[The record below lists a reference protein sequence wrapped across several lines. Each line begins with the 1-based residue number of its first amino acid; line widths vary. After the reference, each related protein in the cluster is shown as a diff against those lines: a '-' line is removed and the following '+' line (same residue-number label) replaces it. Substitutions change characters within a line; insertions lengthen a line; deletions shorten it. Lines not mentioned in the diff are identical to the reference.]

1 MGARL
6 GMGGEFVGHSVV
18 GARKLHTMRKGRG
31 WRNNPVSYKSRRR
44 ASRRIALN
52 PVAGVL
58 RGFEDILS
66 IDTVKTI
73 AGGGAGLV
81 GSLAIPQAILGANN
95 RGIVGVLGSGITTA
109 LLTGIAPMVPVV
121 GKVMSKRDIFVGGI
135 LGTAL
140 KAVAALLAPTQ
151 AQVASIVG
159 AVPGLSGA
167 EDEVAEELK
176 KSIQQA
182 VARRMN
188 GLLTPSDA
196 RNLVPGYSS
205 IHPGVSGS
213 AYVSPSDIRSLGGE
227 DPMMDHEASLV

>member
-1 MGARL
+1 M
-6 GMGGEFVGHSVV
+6 
-18 GARKLHTMRKGRG
+18 
-31 WRNNPVSYKSRRR
+31 
-44 ASRRIALN
+44 
-52 PVAGVL
+52 
-58 RGFEDILS
+58 
-66 IDTVKTI
+66 
-73 AGGGAGLV
+73 
-81 GSLAIPQAILGANN
+81 SLAIPQSVLGANN

-121 GKVMSKRDIFVGGI
+121 GKVISRRDIFVGGI

-140 KAVAALLAPTQ
+140 KAVAMLIAPTQ

-159 AVPGLSGA
+159 PVPGLGLSGA

-176 KSIQQA
+176 RSIQQA
-182 VARRMN
+182 VAKRMD

-213 AYVSPSDIRSLGGE
+213 AFVSPSDIRSLGGE